1 MPINSSEELITR
13 IHHIDTIESELN
25 RTYAWT
31 YIHQTIDTNNP
42 EHQQAYESFINEI
55 YPSRTKRS
63 HECHTKLIIS
73 PSLDEL
79 PDTYQ
84 VYIQSIRHSIQLFR
98 EENIALFAQEKQLA
112 SQRSTIT
119 GSWTIVYKDTELTL
133 QQANDYLSHPDRQV
147 RKEVF
152 ELMEQRRYRDKEI
165 LDELMDKLITIRTQI
180 AHNCGFPT
188 YTDYKLSRRFDYT
201 QDELM

>member
-1 MPINSSEELITR
+1 MSINSSEELITR

-31 YIHQTIDTNNP
+31 YIHQTTDTHNP

-55 YPSRTKRS
+55 YPSRAKRS
-63 HECHTKLIIS
+63 HKHEKKLIES
-73 PSLDEL
+73 PYLDSL
-79 PDTYQ
+79 PDTYR
-84 VYIQSIRHSIQLFR
+84 VSIQSIRHSIQLFR

-133 QQANDYLSHPDRQV
+133 PQANDYLSHSDRQV

-152 ELMEQRRYRDKEI
+152 ELMEQRRYHDKDI
-165 LDELMDKLITIRTQI
+165 LDELMDKLVMIRTQI
-180 AHNCGFPT
+180 AHNCGFAT

-201 QDELM
+201 QDDII